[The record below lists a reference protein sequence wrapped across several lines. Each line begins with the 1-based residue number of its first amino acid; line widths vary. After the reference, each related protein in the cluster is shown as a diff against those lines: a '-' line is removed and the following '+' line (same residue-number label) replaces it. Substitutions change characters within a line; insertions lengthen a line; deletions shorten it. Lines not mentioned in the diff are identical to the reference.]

1 LNYPGARTAFFA
13 QSGNKGVQW
22 TEGNGTLPPERVSII
37 EPVIGK
43 SQTTFYTQK
52 EDSLIQQSDKKGGNE
67 WNANIAPEKVHDL
80 IPEAYR
86 HASNSADNY
95 PGIRTAFYA
104 QVGKDE
110 VAAAESKEGE
120 KTEAKAEEKGEK
132 KQNQYAGDLQTGAI
146 GGPNSAPEKV
156 HVLET
161 PIAKTHTTFYLGKSS
176 KTNLQTEDANIGPEK
191 VHVLQTKHATSHTT
205 YFDKENGL
213 WRQDTNLI

>member
-1 LNYPGARTAFFA
+1 M
-13 QSGNKGVQW
+13 
-22 TEGNGTLPPERVSII
+22 
-37 EPVIGK
+37 IGK

-52 EDSLIQQSDKKGGNE
+52 EDSLIQQNEKKE
-67 WNANIAPEKVHDL
+67 EAKWNANIAPEKVHDL

-86 HASNSADNY
+86 DASNRVEY

-110 VAAAESKEGE
+110 VVAAESKEGE
-120 KTEAKAEEKGEK
+120 KTEEKGEK
-132 KQNQYAGDLQTGAI
+132 KQNEYATELKTGAI
-146 GGPNSAPEKV
+146 GANSAPEKV

-176 KTNLQTEDANIGPEK
+176 QTALQTEDANIGPEK
-191 VHVLQTKHATSHTT
+191 IHVLQTKHATSHTT

-213 WRQDTNLI
+213 WRQDVDLV